1 MVKNITFYCLQFE
14 KSTYLCTWLWP
25 MQGLDFLNNNNID
38 IQILENFL
46 LMKSSNQNIWGALYL
61 VAALLLSASC
71 SEYNPD
77 MSEGNLT
84 KEEYEKV
91 MEFTQNFK
99 LRYGEIA
106 PDNDWGFGELEV
118 KGSRGVKGTRLYADT
133 NSNLW
138 VEYKKRN
145 DGQGDYVWNFY
156 AKDGMTIPGFPS
168 NVNRY
173 YYTEEGIFQSK
184 DELLAYM
191 QKNKIYEIHPI
202 GDVTDE
208 EIIYVSNWFRTHTN
222 LQSLEVN
229 LTNFYIQSISRD
241 HDRVSYPNGAWKT
254 LENQNLTYSL
264 DHLGAIQE
272 TGTVVHCNNFNA
284 GNTNPIPEV
293 LPSDTLDLYNNLPS
307 TNGYTGIQGMDF
319 CKFRTIQCMKT
330 GQWDWDKS
338 RVVSFQ
344 CLSSDNI
351 DPYRINKN
359 YVLVHLEFTG
369 PKSGLKY
376 SGDYL
381 AFDYSFNKD
390 GKVLEPDGYYSNWI
404 VKISP
409 AYPTPTPDPEYKTET
424 KRVMCE
430 DLGNTYDFDFNDLV
444 FDVYYTYKGTEA
456 NKTNI
461 TAHITLQAVGGT
473 LPIYIGT
480 DTADP
485 TKELH
490 YRMLGQASSSP
501 INVAASN
508 GATHAPVSFT
518 ISAKTTNPNDI
529 DIIVRNPDA
538 KGAITDIILPKSG
551 ESNLAP
557 QKICMPVGTRW
568 LKENQ
573 QIEWGYTMFK
583 DWVNNGRNTE
593 YDVWTTGIQEDFLY
607 K

>member
-118 KGSRGVKGTRLYADT
+118 KGSRGVKGTRGVLANKNEWFDKNT
-133 NSNLW
+133 
-138 VEYKKRN
+138 
-145 DGQGDYVWNFY
+145 G
-156 AKDGMTIPGFPS
+156 
-168 NVNRY
+168 
-173 YYTEEGIFQSK
+173 QSK
-184 DELLAYM
+184 DGAVIPGMPSAIDRRYIL
-191 QKNKIYEIHPI
+191 KNSGSGKEVKMYDTYTSYDVNNQIPA

-208 EIIYVSNWFRTHTN
+208 EIIYVSEWFRTHPNPTS
-222 LQSLEVN
+222 QAVN
-229 LTNFYIQSISRD
+229 LRDFYVQNVSWD
-241 HDRVSYPNGAWKT
+241 YDRQEYPNGAKETHVKW
-254 LENQNLTYSL
+254 LDGNNAQQQRELNYRM
-264 DHLGAIQE
+264 DHLLCVSYSNSDGNHIYNM
-272 TGTVVHCNNFNA
+272 NN
-284 GNTNPIPEV
+284 GNTNMADANKTYNDI
-293 LPSDTLDLYNNLPS
+293 SDADKTECGHLFEYRTMERYKCD
-307 TNGYTGIQGMDF
+307 NGEPNVT
-319 CKFRTIQCMKT
+319 
-330 GQWDWDKS
+330 
-338 RVVSFQ
+338 SFKVH
-344 CLSSDNI
+344 SSDDNR
-351 DPYRINKN
+351 YLTN
-359 YVLVHLEFTG
+359 YVLVHLDFIG
-369 PKSGLKY
+369 PKSGLPY

-381 AFDYSFNKD
+381 AFDYSFD
-390 GKVLEPDGYYSNWI
+390 GKSVGASAANKEPDGYYSNWI
-404 VKISP
+404 FKISP
-409 AYPTPTPDPEYKTET
+409 ASPTTTPDPEPTTET

-508 GATHAPVSFT
+508 GVTHSPVSFT
-518 ISAKTTNPNDI
+518 MSATSTDPNDI
-529 DIIVRNPDA
+529 IICVGTAGNEATD
-538 KGAITDIILPKSG
+538 KITILPVSG
-551 ESNLAP
+551 RGSSLAP
-557 QKICMPVGTRW
+557 QKICVPDSTKW
-568 LKENQ
+568 LKENM
-573 QIEWGYTMFK
+573 QIEQGYPKFDEWVKGHIPESEVWSAINPK
-583 DWVNNGRNTE
+583 D
-593 YDVWTTGIQEDFLY
+593 LY
-607 K
+607 E

>member
-1 MVKNITFYCLQFE
+1 
-14 KSTYLCTWLWP
+14 

-118 KGSRGVKGTRLYADT
+118 KGSRGVKGTRGVLA
-133 NSNLW
+133 NKNEW
-138 VEYKKRN
+138 
-145 DGQGDYVWNFY
+145 F
-156 AKDGMTIPGFPS
+156 KDGSVIPGMPS
-168 NVNRY
+168 AIDRRYILKNSGSGKEVQMYDTYTSYDVNNQ
-173 YYTEEGIFQSK
+173 IP
-184 DELLAYM
+184 A
-191 QKNKIYEIHPI
+191 

-208 EIIYVSNWFRTHTN
+208 EIIYVSEWFRTHPNPTS
-222 LQSLEVN
+222 QAVN
-229 LTNFYIQSISRD
+229 LRDFYVQNVSWD
-241 HDRVSYPNGAWKT
+241 YDRQTYPNGEKVTHVTW
-254 LENQNLTYSL
+254 L
-264 DHLGAIQE
+264 DGNNAPQYRNIEYRMNHLLCVSYGNSD
-272 TGTVVHCNNFNA
+272 NNYGNHINNMNN
-284 GNTNPIPEV
+284 GNTNMADANKTYNDI
-293 LPSDTLDLYNNLPS
+293 SDTDKTECGRLFEY
-307 TNGYTGIQGMDF
+307 
-319 CKFRTIQCMKT
+319 RTMERYQCVDGEPNVT
-330 GQWDWDKS
+330 
-338 RVVSFQ
+338 SFKAH
-344 CLSSDNI
+344 SSDDNR
-351 DPYRINKN
+351 YLTN

-369 PKSGLKY
+369 PKSGLPY

-381 AFDYSFNKD
+381 AFDYSFD
-390 GKVLEPDGYYSNWI
+390 GPSAGASAAAIKAPDGYYSNWI
-404 VKISP
+404 LKISP
-409 AYPTPTPDPEYKTET
+409 AYPPTTPDPEYTTET

-444 FDVYYTYKGTEA
+444 FDVYYTYKD
-456 NKTNI
+456 KTNI

-508 GATHAPVSFT
+508 GVTHSPVSFT
-518 ISAKTTNPNDI
+518 MSATSTDPNDI
-529 DIIVRNPDA
+529 IICVGTSDNKATD
-538 KGAITDIILPKSG
+538 KITILPVSG
-551 ESNLAP
+551 RGSNLAP
-557 QKICMPVGTRW
+557 QKICVPASTKW
-568 LKENQ
+568 LKENM
-573 QIEWGYTMFK
+573 QIEQGYPRF
-583 DWVNNGRNTE
+583 DEWVKE
-593 YDVWTTGIQEDFLY
+593 PIKEAEVWSAINSKYLY
-607 K
+607 E

>member
-118 KGSRGVKGTRLYADT
+118 KGSRGVKGTRGVRTDK
-133 NSNLW
+133 NLW
-138 VEYKKRN
+138 FDKNTGKST
-145 DGQGDYVWNFY
+145 DGAV
-156 AKDGMTIPGFPS
+156 IPGMPS
-168 NVNRY
+168 AIDGRYILKSSGSGKEVKMYDNYTSYDVNNQ
-173 YYTEEGIFQSK
+173 IP
-184 DELLAYM
+184 A
-191 QKNKIYEIHPI
+191 

-208 EIIYVSNWFRTHTN
+208 EIIYVSEWFRTHPNPTS
-222 LQSLEVN
+222 QAVN
-229 LTNFYIQSISRD
+229 LRDFYVQNVSWD
-241 HDRVSYPNGAWKT
+241 YDRQEYPNGAKETHVKW
-254 LENQNLTYSL
+254 LDGNNAQQQRELNYRM
-264 DHLGAIQE
+264 DHLLCVSYSNSDGNHI
-272 TGTVVHCNNFNA
+272 NNMNNE
-284 GNTNPIPEV
+284 NTNKA
-293 LPSDTLDLYNNLPS
+293 DANKTYNDISNTDKTECGRLFE
-307 TNGYTGIQGMDF
+307 Y
-319 CKFRTIQCMKT
+319 RTMERYQCVDSEPNVT
-330 GQWDWDKS
+330 
-338 RVVSFQ
+338 SFKVH
-344 CLSSDNI
+344 SSDDNR
-351 DPYRINKN
+351 YLTN
-359 YVLVHLEFTG
+359 YVLVHLDFTG
-369 PKSGLKY
+369 PKSGKHY

-381 AFDYSFNKD
+381 AFDYSFD
-390 GKVLEPDGYYSNWI
+390 GPSVGAPAAAIKAPDGYYSNWI
-404 VKISP
+404 LKISP
-409 AYPTPTPDPEYKTET
+409 AYPDPEYTTET

-444 FDVYYTYKGTEA
+444 FDVNYTYQGTEA

-508 GATHAPVSFT
+508 GVTHSPVSFT
-518 ISAKTTNPNDI
+518 MSATSTDPNDI
-529 DIIVRNPDA
+529 IICVGTAGNEATD
-538 KGAITDIILPKSG
+538 KITILPVSG
-551 ESNLAP
+551 RGSNLAP
-557 QKICMPVGTRW
+557 QKICVPDSTKW
-568 LKENQ
+568 LKENM
-573 QIEWGYTMFK
+573 QIEQGYRNFDK
-583 DWVNNGRNTE
+583 WVKGE
-593 YDVWTTGIQEDFLY
+593 IKEAEVWSNIDPTYLY
-607 K
+607 E

>member
-1 MVKNITFYCLQFE
+1 
-14 KSTYLCTWLWP
+14 

-118 KGSRGVKGTRLYADT
+118 KGSRGVKGTRGVLA
-133 NSNLW
+133 NKNEW
-138 VEYKKRN
+138 
-145 DGQGDYVWNFY
+145 F
-156 AKDGMTIPGFPS
+156 KDGSVIPGMPS
-168 NVNRY
+168 AIDRRYILKNSGSGKEVQMYDTYTSYDVNNQ
-173 YYTEEGIFQSK
+173 IP
-184 DELLAYM
+184 A
-191 QKNKIYEIHPI
+191 

-208 EIIYVSNWFRTHTN
+208 EIIYVSEWFRTHPNPTS
-222 LQSLEVN
+222 QAVN
-229 LTNFYIQSISRD
+229 LRDFYVQNVSWD
-241 HDRVSYPNGAWKT
+241 YDRQTYPNGEKVTHVTW
-254 LENQNLTYSL
+254 L
-264 DHLGAIQE
+264 DGNNAPQYRNIEYRMNHLLCVSYGNSD
-272 TGTVVHCNNFNA
+272 NNYGNHINNMNN
-284 GNTNPIPEV
+284 GNTNMADANKTYNDI
-293 LPSDTLDLYNNLPS
+293 SDTDKTECGRLFEY
-307 TNGYTGIQGMDF
+307 
-319 CKFRTIQCMKT
+319 RTMERYQCVDGEPNVT
-330 GQWDWDKS
+330 
-338 RVVSFQ
+338 SFKVH
-344 CLSSDNI
+344 SSDDNR
-351 DPYRINKN
+351 YLTN

-369 PKSGLKY
+369 PKSGLPY

-381 AFDYSFNKD
+381 AFDYSFD
-390 GKVLEPDGYYSNWI
+390 GPSAGASAAAIKAPDGYYSNWI
-404 VKISP
+404 LKISP
-409 AYPTPTPDPEYKTET
+409 AYPDPEPTTET

-444 FDVYYTYKGTEA
+444 FDVYYTYQGTEA

-508 GATHAPVSFT
+508 GVTHSPVSFT
-518 ISAKTTNPNDI
+518 MSATSTDPNDI
-529 DIIVRNPDA
+529 IICVGTAGNEATD
-538 KGAITDIILPKSG
+538 KITILPVSG
-551 ESNLAP
+551 RGSSLAP
-557 QKICMPVGTRW
+557 QKICVPVSTKW
-568 LKENQ
+568 LKENM
-573 QIEWGYTMFK
+573 QIEQGYPRF
-583 DWVNNGRNTE
+583 DEWVKE
-593 YDVWTTGIQEDFLY
+593 PIKESEVWSNINPKYLY
-607 K
+607 E

>member
-1 MVKNITFYCLQFE
+1 
-14 KSTYLCTWLWP
+14 
-25 MQGLDFLNNNNID
+25 
-38 IQILENFL
+38 
-46 LMKSSNQNIWGALYL
+46 MKSSNQNIWGALYL
-61 VAALLLSASC
+61 VAALLFAASC
-71 SEYNPD
+71 SDYNPD

-133 NSNLW
+133 NINQW
-138 VEYKKRN
+138 VVYEKKN

-168 NVNRY
+168 NVNGY
-173 YYTEEGIFQSK
+173 YYTTEGIFQSK

-208 EIIYVSNWFRTHTN
+208 EIIYVSNWFRTHRN
-222 LQSLEVN
+222 PQSLEVN
-229 LTNFYIQSISRD
+229 LTNFYIQSISSD
-241 HDRVSYPNGAWKT
+241 HDRVSYPNGAFKT
-254 LENQNLTYSL
+254 LENQKLHYSL
-264 DHLGAIQE
+264 DQLGAIQE
-272 TGTVVHCNNFNA
+272 TGKVEHCNNFNA
-284 GNTNPIPEV
+284 GNTDSIPEV
-293 LPSDTLDLYNNLPS
+293 LPSDTLELYNDLPS

-344 CLSSDNI
+344 CLSSENI

-359 YVLVHLEFTG
+359 YKLVHLEFIG
-369 PKSGLKY
+369 PKSRLKY

-390 GKVLEPDGYYSNWI
+390 GKVQGPDGYYSNWI

-409 AYPTPTPDPEYKTET
+409 AYPTTTPDPEYTTET

-444 FDVYYTYKGTEA
+444 FDVYYTYKD
-456 NKTNI
+456 KTNI

-583 DWVNNGRNTE
+583 DWVNNGRNTN
-593 YDVWTTGIQEDFLY
+593 YDVWTTGIKEDYLY

>member
-1 MVKNITFYCLQFE
+1 
-14 KSTYLCTWLWP
+14 

-118 KGSRGVKGTRLYADT
+118 KGSRGVKGTRVYAEPDM
-133 NSNLW
+133 NGWFS
-138 VEYKKRN
+138 
-145 DGQGDYVWNFY
+145 DGS
-156 AKDGMTIPGFPS
+156 TIPGLPS
-168 NVNRY
+168 PIDDKYHYVSNSGNFVTY
-173 YYTEEGIFQSK
+173 DTEQGRVDQH
-184 DELLAYM
+184 
-191 QKNKIYEIHPI
+191 NPI

-208 EIIYVSNWFRTHTN
+208 EIVYVSHWFRTHYMPK
-222 LQSLEVN
+222 SKEVN
-229 LTNFYIQSISRD
+229 LTDFYIQNISQD
-241 HDRVSYPNGAWKT
+241 CDRISYPSGKKKT
-254 LENQNLTYSL
+254 LQNEDLRYKMDQLMAVQSSNK
-264 DHLGAIQE
+264 A
-272 TGTVVHCNNFNA
+272 VHCYNFNA
-284 GNTNPIPEV
+284 DNSNRIPEDLPKYTANDSVILFNTITNP
-293 LPSDTLDLYNNLPS
+293 LGWGNLDYCKYRTMMRMKDGSDHTPVTSFSAHASDGDN
-307 TNGYTGIQGMDF
+307 
-319 CKFRTIQCMKT
+319 TI
-330 GQWDWDKS
+330 DD
-338 RVVSFQ
+338 
-344 CLSSDNI
+344 
-351 DPYRINKN
+351 
-359 YVLVHLEFTG
+359 YVLVHIEFIG
-369 PKSGLKY
+369 PKSGKKY

-381 AFDYSFNKD
+381 GFDYSIHKANGSANMD
-390 GKVLEPDGYYSNWI
+390 RDGYYSNWI
-404 VKISP
+404 LKISP
-409 AYPTPTPDPEYKTET
+409 AYPPTTPDPEYTTET

-444 FDVYYTYKGTEA
+444 FDVCYTYQGTEA

-518 ISAKTTNPNDI
+518 ISAKSTNPNDI

-573 QIEWGYTMFK
+573 QIEWGYTKFQ

-593 YDVWTTGIQEDFLY
+593 YDVWTTEIKEDNLY

>member
-1 MVKNITFYCLQFE
+1 
-14 KSTYLCTWLWP
+14 
-25 MQGLDFLNNNNID
+25 
-38 IQILENFL
+38 
-46 LMKSSNQNIWGALYL
+46 MKSSNQNIWGALYL

-118 KGSRGVKGTRLYADT
+118 KGSRGVKGTRGVLANKNEWFDKT
-133 NSNLW
+133 TGKS
-138 VEYKKRN
+138 
-145 DGQGDYVWNFY
+145 
-156 AKDGMTIPGFPS
+156 KDGAVIPGMPS
-168 NVNRY
+168 AIDGRYILKNSGSGKEVKMYDTYISYDVNNQ
-173 YYTEEGIFQSK
+173 IP
-184 DELLAYM
+184 A
-191 QKNKIYEIHPI
+191 

-208 EIIYVSNWFRTHTN
+208 EIIYVSEWFRTHPNPTS
-222 LQSLEVN
+222 QAVN
-229 LTNFYIQSISRD
+229 LRDFYVQNVSWD
-241 HDRVSYPNGAWKT
+241 YDRQTYPNGEKVTHVTW
-254 LENQNLTYSL
+254 L
-264 DHLGAIQE
+264 DGNNAPQYRNIEYRMNHLLCVSYGNSD
-272 TGTVVHCNNFNA
+272 NNYGNHINNMNN
-284 GNTNPIPEV
+284 GNTNMADANKTYNDI
-293 LPSDTLDLYNNLPS
+293 SDTDKTECGRLFEY
-307 TNGYTGIQGMDF
+307 
-319 CKFRTIQCMKT
+319 RTMERYQCVDGEPNVT
-330 GQWDWDKS
+330 
-338 RVVSFQ
+338 SFKAH
-344 CLSSDNI
+344 SSDDNR
-351 DPYRINKN
+351 YLTN

-369 PKSGLKY
+369 PKSGLPY

-381 AFDYSFNKD
+381 AFDYSFD
-390 GKVLEPDGYYSNWI
+390 GPSAGASAAAIKAPDGYYSNWI
-404 VKISP
+404 LKISP
-409 AYPTPTPDPEYKTET
+409 AYPTTTPDPEPTTET

-508 GATHAPVSFT
+508 GVTHSPVSFT
-518 ISAKTTNPNDI
+518 MSATSTDPNDI
-529 DIIVRNPDA
+529 IICVGTAGNEATD
-538 KGAITDIILPKSG
+538 KITILPVSG
-551 ESNLAP
+551 RGSSLAP
-557 QKICMPVGTRW
+557 QKICVPVSTKW
-568 LKENQ
+568 LKENM
-573 QIEWGYTMFK
+573 QIEQGYPRF
-583 DWVNNGRNTE
+583 DEWVKE
-593 YDVWTTGIQEDFLY
+593 PIKEAEVWSNIDPTYLY
-607 K
+607 E

>member
-1 MVKNITFYCLQFE
+1 
-14 KSTYLCTWLWP
+14 

-99 LRYGEIA
+99 LRYGDIA

-118 KGSRGVKGTRLYADT
+118 KGSRGVKGTRGVLANKNEWFDKT
-133 NSNLW
+133 TGKST
-138 VEYKKRN
+138 
-145 DGQGDYVWNFY
+145 DGAV
-156 AKDGMTIPGFPS
+156 IPGMPS
-168 NVNRY
+168 AIDRRYILKNSGSGKEVQMYDTYTSYDVNNQ
-173 YYTEEGIFQSK
+173 IP
-184 DELLAYM
+184 A
-191 QKNKIYEIHPI
+191 

-208 EIIYVSNWFRTHTN
+208 EIIYVSEWFRTHPNPTS
-222 LQSLEVN
+222 QAVN
-229 LTNFYIQSISRD
+229 LRDFYVQNVSWD
-241 HDRVSYPNGAWKT
+241 YDRQTYPNGEKVTHVTW
-254 LENQNLTYSL
+254 L
-264 DHLGAIQE
+264 DGNNAPQYRNIEYRMNHLLCVSYGNSD
-272 TGTVVHCNNFNA
+272 NNYGNHINNMNN
-284 GNTNPIPEV
+284 GNTNMA
-293 LPSDTLDLYNNLPS
+293 DANKTYNDISATNS
-307 TNGYTGIQGMDF
+307 TECGRLFEY
-319 CKFRTIQCMKT
+319 RTMERYQCVDGEPNVT
-330 GQWDWDKS
+330 
-338 RVVSFQ
+338 SFKAH
-344 CLSSDNI
+344 SSDDNR
-351 DPYRINKN
+351 YLTN

-369 PKSGLKY
+369 PKSGLPY

-381 AFDYSFNKD
+381 AFDYSFD
-390 GKVLEPDGYYSNWI
+390 GPSAGASAAAIKAPDGYYSNWI
-404 VKISP
+404 LKISP
-409 AYPTPTPDPEYKTET
+409 AYPDPEPTTET

-508 GATHAPVSFT
+508 GVTHSPVSFT

-583 DWVNNGRNTE
+583 DWVNNGRNTN

>member
-99 LRYGEIA
+99 LRYGDIA

-118 KGSRGVKGTRLYADT
+118 KGSRGVKGTRGVLANKNEWFDKT
-133 NSNLW
+133 TGKS
-138 VEYKKRN
+138 
-145 DGQGDYVWNFY
+145 
-156 AKDGMTIPGFPS
+156 KDGAVIPGMPS
-168 NVNRY
+168 AIDGRYILKNSGSGKEVKMYDNYTSYDVNNQ
-173 YYTEEGIFQSK
+173 IP
-184 DELLAYM
+184 A
-191 QKNKIYEIHPI
+191 

-208 EIIYVSNWFRTHTN
+208 EIIYVSEWFRTNPNPTS
-222 LQSLEVN
+222 QAVN
-229 LTNFYIQSISRD
+229 LRDFYVQNVSWD
-241 HDRVSYPNGAWKT
+241 YDRQTYPNGAKETHVKW
-254 LENQNLTYSL
+254 LDGNNAQQQRELNYRM
-264 DHLGAIQE
+264 DHLLCVSYSNSDGNHIYNM
-272 TGTVVHCNNFNA
+272 NN
-284 GNTNPIPEV
+284 GNTNMADANKTYNDI
-293 LPSDTLDLYNNLPS
+293 SDADKTECGHLFEYRTMERYKCD
-307 TNGYTGIQGMDF
+307 NGEPNVT
-319 CKFRTIQCMKT
+319 
-330 GQWDWDKS
+330 
-338 RVVSFQ
+338 SFKAH
-344 CLSSDNI
+344 SSDDNR
-351 DPYRINKN
+351 YLTN
-359 YVLVHLEFTG
+359 YVLVHLDFIG
-369 PKSGLKY
+369 PKSGLPY

-381 AFDYSFNKD
+381 AFDYSFD
-390 GKVLEPDGYYSNWI
+390 GKSVGASAANKEPDGYYSNWI
-404 VKISP
+404 FKISP
-409 AYPTPTPDPEYKTET
+409 ASPTTTPDPEPTTET

-444 FDVYYTYKGTEA
+444 FDVYYTYKD
-456 NKTNI
+456 KTNI

-508 GATHAPVSFT
+508 GVTHSPVSFT
-518 ISAKTTNPNDI
+518 ISAKSTDPNDI

-573 QIEWGYTMFK
+573 QIEWGYTKFQ

>member
-1 MVKNITFYCLQFE
+1 
-14 KSTYLCTWLWP
+14 

-118 KGSRGVKGTRLYADT
+118 KGSRGVKGTRGVLANKDHWFDKT
-133 NSNLW
+133 TGKS
-138 VEYKKRN
+138 
-145 DGQGDYVWNFY
+145 
-156 AKDGMTIPGFPS
+156 KDGAVIPGMPS
-168 NVNRY
+168 AIDRRYILKNSGSGKEVKMYDNYTSYDVNNQ
-173 YYTEEGIFQSK
+173 IP
-184 DELLAYM
+184 A
-191 QKNKIYEIHPI
+191 

-208 EIIYVSNWFRTHTN
+208 EIIYVSEWFRTHPKPTS
-222 LQSLEVN
+222 QAVN
-229 LTNFYIQSISRD
+229 LRDFYVQNVSWD
-241 HDRVSYPNGAWKT
+241 YDRQTYPNGEKVTHVTWLDGNNAQQRRE
-254 LENQNLTYSL
+254 LNYSM
-264 DHLGAIQE
+264 DHLVCVSYSNSDGNHI
-272 TGTVVHCNNFNA
+272 NNMNN
-284 GNTNPIPEV
+284 GNTNMADANKTYNDI
-293 LPSDTLDLYNNLPS
+293 SDTDKTECGHLFEYRTMERYKCVDGEPNVTSFKAYSSNGSLYL
-307 TNGYTGIQGMDF
+307 T
-319 CKFRTIQCMKT
+319 
-330 GQWDWDKS
+330 
-338 RVVSFQ
+338 
-344 CLSSDNI
+344 
-351 DPYRINKN
+351 N

-369 PKSGLKY
+369 PKSGKDY

-381 AFDYSFNKD
+381 AFDYSFD
-390 GKVLEPDGYYSNWI
+390 GKSVSAPEAIKDPDGYYSNWI
-404 VKISP
+404 LKISP
-409 AYPTPTPDPEYKTET
+409 AYPPTTPDPEYKTET

-444 FDVYYTYKGTEA
+444 FDVYYTYQGTEA

-473 LPIYIGT
+473 LPIYIGK

-557 QKICMPVGTRW
+557 QKICMPDGTRW

-583 DWVNNGRNTE
+583 DWVNNGRHTN
-593 YDVWTTGIQEDFLY
+593 YDVWTTGIKEDYLY

>member
-1 MVKNITFYCLQFE
+1 
-14 KSTYLCTWLWP
+14 

-118 KGSRGVKGTRLYADT
+118 KGSRGVKGTRGVLANKNEWFDKT
-133 NSNLW
+133 TGKS
-138 VEYKKRN
+138 
-145 DGQGDYVWNFY
+145 
-156 AKDGMTIPGFPS
+156 KDGAVIPGMPS
-168 NVNRY
+168 AIDGRYILKSSGGGQEVKMYDTYTSYDVNNQ
-173 YYTEEGIFQSK
+173 IP
-184 DELLAYM
+184 A
-191 QKNKIYEIHPI
+191 

-208 EIIYVSNWFRTHTN
+208 EIIYVSEWFRTHPNPTS
-222 LQSLEVN
+222 QAVN
-229 LTNFYIQSISRD
+229 LRDFYVQNVSWDYDRQAYPDGAKVTQAKWLDGNNAQQHRD
-241 HDRVSYPNGAWKT
+241 LTYRMDHLLCVSYSNSDG
-254 LENQNLTYSL
+254 NHIYNM
-264 DHLGAIQE
+264 
-272 TGTVVHCNNFNA
+272 NN
-284 GNTNPIPEV
+284 GNTNMA
-293 LPSDTLDLYNNLPS
+293 DANKTYNDISAANS
-307 TNGYTGIQGMDF
+307 TECGRLFEY
-319 CKFRTIQCMKT
+319 RTMERYQCVDSEPNVT
-330 GQWDWDKS
+330 
-338 RVVSFQ
+338 SFKV
-344 CLSSDNI
+344 LSSD
-351 DPYRINKN
+351 DSRYLTN
-359 YVLVHLEFTG
+359 YVLVHLDFIG
-369 PKSGLKY
+369 PKSGLPY

-381 AFDYSFNKD
+381 AFDYSFD
-390 GKVLEPDGYYSNWI
+390 GKSVGASAANKEPDGYYSNWI
-404 VKISP
+404 FKISP
-409 AYPTPTPDPEYKTET
+409 AYPPTTPDPEYTTET

-444 FDVYYTYKGTEA
+444 FDVDYTYKGTEA

-508 GATHAPVSFT
+508 GVTHSPVSFT
-518 ISAKTTNPNDI
+518 MSATSTDPNDI
-529 DIIVRNPDA
+529 IICVGTAGNEATD
-538 KGAITDIILPKSG
+538 KITILPVSG
-551 ESNLAP
+551 RGSSLAP
-557 QKICMPVGTRW
+557 QKICVPDSTKW
-568 LKENQ
+568 LKENM
-573 QIEWGYTMFK
+573 QIEQGYPNFDKWVKGEIKESEVWSNINPK
-583 DWVNNGRNTE
+583 D
-593 YDVWTTGIQEDFLY
+593 LY
-607 K
+607 E

>member
-14 KSTYLCTWLWP
+14 KSTYLCTWLWS

-118 KGSRGVKGTRLYADT
+118 KGSRGVKGTRGVLANKNEWFDKNT
-133 NSNLW
+133 
-138 VEYKKRN
+138 
-145 DGQGDYVWNFY
+145 G
-156 AKDGMTIPGFPS
+156 
-168 NVNRY
+168 
-173 YYTEEGIFQSK
+173 QSK
-184 DELLAYM
+184 DGAVIPGMPSAIDGRYIL
-191 QKNKIYEIHPI
+191 KNSGSGKEVKMYDTYTSYDVNNQIPA

-208 EIIYVSNWFRTHTN
+208 EIIYVSEWFRTHPNPTS
-222 LQSLEVN
+222 QAVN
-229 LTNFYIQSISRD
+229 LRDFYVQNVSWD
-241 HDRVSYPNGAWKT
+241 YDRQEYPNGAKETHVKW
-254 LENQNLTYSL
+254 LDGNNAQQQRELNYRM
-264 DHLGAIQE
+264 DHLLCVSYSNSNGNHIYNM
-272 TGTVVHCNNFNA
+272 NN
-284 GNTNPIPEV
+284 GNTNMADANKTYNDI
-293 LPSDTLDLYNNLPS
+293 SDADKTECGHLFEY
-307 TNGYTGIQGMDF
+307 
-319 CKFRTIQCMKT
+319 RTMERYQCVDSEPNVT
-330 GQWDWDKS
+330 
-338 RVVSFQ
+338 SFKVH
-344 CLSSDNI
+344 SSDDNR
-351 DPYRINKN
+351 YLTN

-369 PKSGLKY
+369 PKSGKHY

-381 AFDYSFNKD
+381 AFDYSFD
-390 GKVLEPDGYYSNWI
+390 GKSVGASAANKEPDGYYSNWI
-404 VKISP
+404 FKISP
-409 AYPTPTPDPEYKTET
+409 AYPTTTPDPEPTTET

-508 GATHAPVSFT
+508 GVTHSPVSFT
-518 ISAKTTNPNDI
+518 MSATSTDPNDI
-529 DIIVRNPDA
+529 IICVGTAGNEATD
-538 KGAITDIILPKSG
+538 KITILPVSG
-551 ESNLAP
+551 RGSSLAP
-557 QKICMPVGTRW
+557 QKICVPTSTKW

-573 QIEWGYTMFK
+573 QIEWGYPRF
-583 DWVNNGRNTE
+583 DEWVKGYIKE
-593 YDVWTTGIQEDFLY
+593 SEVWSNINPKYLY
-607 K
+607 E

>member
-1 MVKNITFYCLQFE
+1 
-14 KSTYLCTWLWP
+14 

-61 VAALLLSASC
+61 VAALLFAASC

-118 KGSRGVKGTRLYADT
+118 KGSRGVKGTRGVLANKNEWFDKNT
-133 NSNLW
+133 
-138 VEYKKRN
+138 
-145 DGQGDYVWNFY
+145 G
-156 AKDGMTIPGFPS
+156 
-168 NVNRY
+168 
-173 YYTEEGIFQSK
+173 QSK
-184 DELLAYM
+184 DGAVIPGMPSAIDGRYIL
-191 QKNKIYEIHPI
+191 KNSGSGKEVKMYDNYTSYDVNNQIPA

-208 EIIYVSNWFRTHTN
+208 EIIYVSEWFRTNPNPTS
-222 LQSLEVN
+222 QAVN
-229 LTNFYIQSISRD
+229 LRDFYVQNVSWD
-241 HDRVSYPNGAWKT
+241 YDRQEYPNGAKETHVKW
-254 LENQNLTYSL
+254 L
-264 DHLGAIQE
+264 DGNNAPQYRNIEYRMNHLLCVSYGNSD
-272 TGTVVHCNNFNA
+272 NNYGNHINNMNN
-284 GNTNPIPEV
+284 GNTNMADANKTYNDI
-293 LPSDTLDLYNNLPS
+293 SDADKTECGHLFEYRTMERYKCD
-307 TNGYTGIQGMDF
+307 NGEPNVT
-319 CKFRTIQCMKT
+319 
-330 GQWDWDKS
+330 
-338 RVVSFQ
+338 SFKAH
-344 CLSSDNI
+344 SSDDNR
-351 DPYRINKN
+351 YLTN
-359 YVLVHLEFTG
+359 YVLVHLDFIG
-369 PKSGLKY
+369 PKSGLPY

-381 AFDYSFNKD
+381 AFDYSFD
-390 GKVLEPDGYYSNWI
+390 GKSVGASAANKEPDGYYSNWI
-404 VKISP
+404 FKISP
-409 AYPTPTPDPEYKTET
+409 ADPTTTPDPEPTKT

-508 GATHAPVSFT
+508 GVTHSSVSFT
-518 ISAKTTNPNDI
+518 MPATSTDPNDI
-529 DIIVRNPDA
+529 IICVGTAGNEATD
-538 KGAITDIILPKSG
+538 KITILPVSG
-551 ESNLAP
+551 RGSSLAP
-557 QKICMPVGTRW
+557 QKICVPDSTKW
-568 LKENQ
+568 LKENM
-573 QIEWGYTMFK
+573 QIEQGYPRF
-583 DWVNNGRNTE
+583 DEWVKGDIKE
-593 YDVWTTGIQEDFLY
+593 SEVWSNIDPTYLY

>member
-1 MVKNITFYCLQFE
+1 
-14 KSTYLCTWLWP
+14 

-118 KGSRGVKGTRLYADT
+118 KGSRGVKGTRGVLANKNEWFDKNT
-133 NSNLW
+133 
-138 VEYKKRN
+138 
-145 DGQGDYVWNFY
+145 G
-156 AKDGMTIPGFPS
+156 
-168 NVNRY
+168 
-173 YYTEEGIFQSK
+173 QSK
-184 DELLAYM
+184 DGAVIPGMPSAIDGRYIL
-191 QKNKIYEIHPI
+191 KNSGSGKEVKMYDTYNSYDVYNQIPA

-208 EIIYVSNWFRTHTN
+208 EIIYVSEWFRTHPNPTS
-222 LQSLEVN
+222 QAVN
-229 LTNFYIQSISRD
+229 LSDFYVQNVSWD
-241 HDRVSYPNGAWKT
+241 YDRQTYPNGAKETHVKW
-254 LENQNLTYSL
+254 LDGNNAQQQRELNYRM
-264 DHLGAIQE
+264 DHLLCVSYSNSNGNHIYNM
-272 TGTVVHCNNFNA
+272 NN
-284 GNTNPIPEV
+284 GNTNMADANKTYNDI
-293 LPSDTLDLYNNLPS
+293 SDTDKTECGRLFEY
-307 TNGYTGIQGMDF
+307 
-319 CKFRTIQCMKT
+319 RTMERYQCVDGEPNVT
-330 GQWDWDKS
+330 
-338 RVVSFQ
+338 SFKAH
-344 CLSSDNI
+344 SSDDNR
-351 DPYRINKN
+351 YLTN

-369 PKSGLKY
+369 PKSGKHY

-381 AFDYSFNKD
+381 AFDYSFDGNSVGASAANK
-390 GKVLEPDGYYSNWI
+390 EPDGYYSNWI
-404 VKISP
+404 FKISP
-409 AYPTPTPDPEYKTET
+409 ASPTTTPDPEYTTET

-444 FDVYYTYKGTEA
+444 FDVCYTYQGTEA

-473 LPIYIGT
+473 LPIYIGNT
-480 DTADP
+480 NT
-485 TKELH
+485 TELH
-490 YRMLGQASSSP
+490 RAMLGYESYVP

-583 DWVNNGRNTE
+583 DWVNNGRNTN

>member
-118 KGSRGVKGTRLYADT
+118 KGSRGVKGTRGVLA
-133 NSNLW
+133 NKNEW
-138 VEYKKRN
+138 
-145 DGQGDYVWNFY
+145 F
-156 AKDGMTIPGFPS
+156 KDGSVIPGMPS
-168 NVNRY
+168 AIDGRYILKNSGSGKEVKMYDTYTSYDVNNQ
-173 YYTEEGIFQSK
+173 IP
-184 DELLAYM
+184 A
-191 QKNKIYEIHPI
+191 

-208 EIIYVSNWFRTHTN
+208 EIIYVSEWFRTHPNPTS
-222 LQSLEVN
+222 QAVN
-229 LTNFYIQSISRD
+229 LRDFYVQNVSWD
-241 HDRVSYPNGAWKT
+241 YDRQEYPNGAKETHVKW
-254 LENQNLTYSL
+254 LDGNNAQQQRELNYRM
-264 DHLGAIQE
+264 DHLLCVSYSNSDGNHIYNM
-272 TGTVVHCNNFNA
+272 NN
-284 GNTNPIPEV
+284 GNTNMADV
-293 LPSDTLDLYNNLPS
+293 NKTYNDISAANS
-307 TNGYTGIQGMDF
+307 TECGRLFEY
-319 CKFRTIQCMKT
+319 RTMERYQCVDGEPNVT
-330 GQWDWDKS
+330 
-338 RVVSFQ
+338 SFKAH
-344 CLSSDNI
+344 SSDDNR
-351 DPYRINKN
+351 YLTN

-369 PKSGLKY
+369 PKSGLPY

-381 AFDYSFNKD
+381 AFDYSFD
-390 GKVLEPDGYYSNWI
+390 GKSFVAPAAIKAPDGYYSNWI
-404 VKISP
+404 FKISP
-409 AYPTPTPDPEYKTET
+409 AYPTTTPDPEPTTET

-508 GATHAPVSFT
+508 GVTHSPVSFT
-518 ISAKTTNPNDI
+518 MSATSTDPNDI
-529 DIIVRNPDA
+529 IICVGTAGNEATD
-538 KGAITDIILPKSG
+538 KITILPVSG
-551 ESNLAP
+551 RGSSLAP
-557 QKICMPVGTRW
+557 QKICVPDSTKW
-568 LKENQ
+568 LKENM
-573 QIEWGYTMFK
+573 QIEQGYTKFQ

-593 YDVWTTGIQEDFLY
+593 YDVWTTGIKEDFLY

>member
-71 SEYNPD
+71 SDYNPD

-118 KGSRGVKGTRLYADT
+118 KGSRGVKGTRGMDP
-133 NSNLW
+133 NKNLW
-138 VEYKKRN
+138 FDKNTGKST
-145 DGQGDYVWNFY
+145 DGSV
-156 AKDGMTIPGFPS
+156 IPGMPS
-168 NVNRY
+168 AIDGRYILKNRGGGTGVKMYDNYTSYDVNNQ
-173 YYTEEGIFQSK
+173 IP
-184 DELLAYM
+184 A
-191 QKNKIYEIHPI
+191 

-208 EIIYVSNWFRTHTN
+208 EIIYVSHWFRTHPNPTS
-222 LQSLEVN
+222 QAVN
-229 LTNFYIQSISRD
+229 LRDFYVQNVSWD
-241 HDRVSYPNGAWKT
+241 YDRQTYPNGEKVTHVTW
-254 LENQNLTYSL
+254 L
-264 DHLGAIQE
+264 DGNNAPQYRNIEYRMNHLLCVSYGNSD
-272 TGTVVHCNNFNA
+272 NNYGNHINNMNN
-284 GNTNPIPEV
+284 GNTNMADANKTYNDI
-293 LPSDTLDLYNNLPS
+293 SDTDKTECGRLFEY
-307 TNGYTGIQGMDF
+307 
-319 CKFRTIQCMKT
+319 RTMERYQCVDGEPNVT
-330 GQWDWDKS
+330 
-338 RVVSFQ
+338 SFKAH
-344 CLSSDNI
+344 SSDDNR
-351 DPYRINKN
+351 YLTN

-369 PKSGLKY
+369 PKSGLPY

-381 AFDYSFNKD
+381 AFDYSFD
-390 GKVLEPDGYYSNWI
+390 GPSAGASAAAIKAPDGYYSNWI
-404 VKISP
+404 LKISP
-409 AYPTPTPDPEYKTET
+409 AYPDPEPTTET

-444 FDVYYTYKGTEA
+444 FDVYYTYKD
-456 NKTNI
+456 KTNI

-473 LPIYIGT
+473 LPIYIGKT
-480 DTADP
+480 NT
-485 TKELH
+485 TELH
-490 YRMLGQASSSP
+490 RAMLGYESYVP

-518 ISAKTTNPNDI
+518 ISAKSTNPNDI

-573 QIEWGYTMFK
+573 QIEWGYTKFQ

>member
-1 MVKNITFYCLQFE
+1 
-14 KSTYLCTWLWP
+14 

-118 KGSRGVKGTRLYADT
+118 KGSRGVKGTRGVLANKDHWFDKT
-133 NSNLW
+133 TGKS
-138 VEYKKRN
+138 
-145 DGQGDYVWNFY
+145 
-156 AKDGMTIPGFPS
+156 KDGAVIPGMPS
-168 NVNRY
+168 AIDGRYILKNSGSGKEVKMYDNYTSYDVNNQ
-173 YYTEEGIFQSK
+173 IP
-184 DELLAYM
+184 A
-191 QKNKIYEIHPI
+191 

-208 EIIYVSNWFRTHTN
+208 EIIYVSEWFRTHPNPTS
-222 LQSLEVN
+222 QAVN
-229 LTNFYIQSISRD
+229 LRDFYVQNVSWD
-241 HDRVSYPNGAWKT
+241 YDRQTYPNGAKETHVKWLDGNNAQQQ
-254 LENQNLTYSL
+254 LELNYRM
-264 DHLGAIQE
+264 DHLLCVSYGNSD
-272 TGTVVHCNNFNA
+272 NNYGNHINNMNN
-284 GNTNPIPEV
+284 GNTNMADANKTYNDI
-293 LPSDTLDLYNNLPS
+293 SDTDKTECGRLFEY
-307 TNGYTGIQGMDF
+307 
-319 CKFRTIQCMKT
+319 RTMERYQCVDGEPNVT
-330 GQWDWDKS
+330 
-338 RVVSFQ
+338 SFKAH
-344 CLSSDNI
+344 SSDDNR
-351 DPYRINKN
+351 YLTN
-359 YVLVHLEFTG
+359 YVLVHLDFIG
-369 PKSGLKY
+369 PKSGLPY

-381 AFDYSFNKD
+381 AFDYSFD
-390 GKVLEPDGYYSNWI
+390 GPSAGASAAAIKAPDGYYSNWI
-404 VKISP
+404 LKISP
-409 AYPTPTPDPEYKTET
+409 AYPPTTPDPEYTTET

-444 FDVYYTYKGTEA
+444 FDVYYTYKETEA

-508 GATHAPVSFT
+508 GVTHSPVSFT
-518 ISAKTTNPNDI
+518 MSATSTDPNDI
-529 DIIVRNPDA
+529 IICVGTAGNEATD
-538 KGAITDIILPKSG
+538 KITILPVSG
-551 ESNLAP
+551 RGSSLAP
-557 QKICMPVGTRW
+557 QKICVPVSTKW
-568 LKENQ
+568 LKENM
-573 QIEWGYTMFK
+573 QIEQGYPRF
-583 DWVNNGRNTE
+583 DEWVKE
-593 YDVWTTGIQEDFLY
+593 PIKEAEVWSNIDPTYLY
-607 K
+607 E

>member
-1 MVKNITFYCLQFE
+1 
-14 KSTYLCTWLWP
+14 

-61 VAALLLSASC
+61 VAALLFAASC
-71 SEYNPD
+71 SDYNPD

-91 MEFTQNFK
+91 MEFTKNFK

-118 KGSRGVKGTRLYADT
+118 KGSRGVKGTRGVVA
-133 NSNLW
+133 N
-138 VEYKKRN
+138 
-145 DGQGDYVWNFY
+145 
-156 AKDGMTIPGFPS
+156 KDHWFDKNTG
-168 NVNRY
+168 
-173 YYTEEGIFQSK
+173 QSK
-184 DELLAYM
+184 DGSVIPGMPSVIDNRYIV
-191 QKNKIYEIHPI
+191 KNSGSRKEVKMYDTYTSYDVNNQLPA

-208 EIIYVSNWFRTHTN
+208 EIIYVSEWFRTNPNPTS
-222 LQSLEVN
+222 QAVN
-229 LTNFYIQSISRD
+229 LRDFYVQNVSWD
-241 HDRVSYPNGAWKT
+241 YDRQTYPNGEKVTHVTW
-254 LENQNLTYSL
+254 L
-264 DHLGAIQE
+264 DGNNAPQYRNIEYRMNHLLCVSYGNSD
-272 TGTVVHCNNFNA
+272 NNYGNHINNMNN
-284 GNTNPIPEV
+284 GNTNMADANKTYNDI
-293 LPSDTLDLYNNLPS
+293 SDTDKTECGRLFEY
-307 TNGYTGIQGMDF
+307 
-319 CKFRTIQCMKT
+319 RTMERYQCVDGEPNVT
-330 GQWDWDKS
+330 
-338 RVVSFQ
+338 SFKAH
-344 CLSSDNI
+344 SSDDNR
-351 DPYRINKN
+351 YLTN
-359 YVLVHLEFTG
+359 YVLVHLDFIG
-369 PKSGLKY
+369 PKSGLPY

-381 AFDYSFNKD
+381 AFDYSFD
-390 GKVLEPDGYYSNWI
+390 GPSAGAPAAAIKAPDGYYSNWI
-404 VKISP
+404 LKISP
-409 AYPTPTPDPEYKTET
+409 AYPPTTPDPEYTTET

-508 GATHAPVSFT
+508 GVTHSPVSFT
-518 ISAKTTNPNDI
+518 ISAKSTDPNDI
-529 DIIVRNPDA
+529 IICVGTAGNEATD
-538 KGAITDIILPKSG
+538 KITILPVSG
-551 ESNLAP
+551 RGSSLAP
-557 QKICMPVGTRW
+557 QKICVPTSTKW

-573 QIEWGYTMFK
+573 QIEWGYPRF
-583 DWVNNGRNTE
+583 DEWVKGYIKE
-593 YDVWTTGIQEDFLY
+593 SEVWSNINPKYLY
-607 K
+607 E

>member
-1 MVKNITFYCLQFE
+1 
-14 KSTYLCTWLWP
+14 

-118 KGSRGVKGTRLYADT
+118 KGSRGVKGTRGVLANKDHWFDKT
-133 NSNLW
+133 TGKS
-138 VEYKKRN
+138 
-145 DGQGDYVWNFY
+145 
-156 AKDGMTIPGFPS
+156 KDGAVIPGMPS
-168 NVNRY
+168 AIDGRY
-173 YYTEEGIFQSK
+173 I
-184 DELLAYM
+184 L
-191 QKNKIYEIHPI
+191 KNKGSGKEVQMYDTYTSYDVNNQIPA

-208 EIIYVSNWFRTHTN
+208 EIIYVSEWFRTHPNPTS
-222 LQSLEVN
+222 QAVN
-229 LTNFYIQSISRD
+229 LRDFYVQNVSWD
-241 HDRVSYPNGAWKT
+241 YDRQTYPNGEKVTHVTW
-254 LENQNLTYSL
+254 L
-264 DHLGAIQE
+264 DGNNAPQYRNIEYRMNHLLCVSYGNSD
-272 TGTVVHCNNFNA
+272 NNYGNHIYNMNND
-284 GNTNPIPEV
+284 NTNMADANKTYNDI
-293 LPSDTLDLYNNLPS
+293 SDTDKTECGRLFEY
-307 TNGYTGIQGMDF
+307 
-319 CKFRTIQCMKT
+319 RTMERYKCVDGEPNVT
-330 GQWDWDKS
+330 
-338 RVVSFQ
+338 SFKAH
-344 CLSSDNI
+344 SSDDNR
-351 DPYRINKN
+351 YLTN

-369 PKSGLKY
+369 PKSGLPY

-381 AFDYSFNKD
+381 AFDYSFD
-390 GKVLEPDGYYSNWI
+390 GTSVGDYAAIKAPDGYYSNWI
-404 VKISP
+404 LKISP
-409 AYPTPTPDPEYKTET
+409 AYPPTTPDPEPTTET

-508 GATHAPVSFT
+508 GVTHSTVSFT
-518 ISAKTTNPNDI
+518 MSATSTDPNDI
-529 DIIVRNPDA
+529 IICVGTSDNKATD
-538 KGAITDIILPKSG
+538 KITILPVSG
-551 ESNLAP
+551 RGSSLAP
-557 QKICMPVGTRW
+557 QKICVPDSTKW
-568 LKENQ
+568 LKENM
-573 QIEWGYTMFK
+573 QIEQGYTKFQ

-593 YDVWTTGIQEDFLY
+593 YDVWKTEIKEDFLY

>member
-1 MVKNITFYCLQFE
+1 
-14 KSTYLCTWLWP
+14 

-91 MEFTQNFK
+91 MEFTKNFK

-118 KGSRGVKGTRLYADT
+118 KGSRGVKGTRGVLANKNEWFDKT
-133 NSNLW
+133 TGKS
-138 VEYKKRN
+138 
-145 DGQGDYVWNFY
+145 
-156 AKDGMTIPGFPS
+156 KDGAVIPGMPS
-168 NVNRY
+168 AIDGRYILKNSGSGKEVQMYDTYSYDVNNQ
-173 YYTEEGIFQSK
+173 IP
-184 DELLAYM
+184 A
-191 QKNKIYEIHPI
+191 

-208 EIIYVSNWFRTHTN
+208 EIIYVSEWFRTHPNPTS
-222 LQSLEVN
+222 QAVN
-229 LTNFYIQSISRD
+229 LRDFYVQNVSWD
-241 HDRVSYPNGAWKT
+241 YDRQTYPNGAKETHVKW
-254 LENQNLTYSL
+254 LDGNNAQQQRELNYRM
-264 DHLGAIQE
+264 DHLLCVSYSNSDGNHIYNM
-272 TGTVVHCNNFNA
+272 NN
-284 GNTNPIPEV
+284 GNTNMADANKTYNDI
-293 LPSDTLDLYNNLPS
+293 SDADKTECGHLFEYRTMERYKCD
-307 TNGYTGIQGMDF
+307 NGEPNVT
-319 CKFRTIQCMKT
+319 
-330 GQWDWDKS
+330 
-338 RVVSFQ
+338 SFKAH
-344 CLSSDNI
+344 SSDDNR
-351 DPYRINKN
+351 YLTN
-359 YVLVHLEFTG
+359 YVLVHLDFIG
-369 PKSGLKY
+369 PKSGLPY

-381 AFDYSFNKD
+381 AFDYSFDGPSAGVPAANK
-390 GKVLEPDGYYSNWI
+390 EPDGYYSNWI
-404 VKISP
+404 LKISP
-409 AYPTPTPDPEYKTET
+409 AYPPTTPDPEYTTET

-444 FDVYYTYKGTEA
+444 FDVYYTYKD
-456 NKTNI
+456 KTNI

-508 GATHAPVSFT
+508 GVTHSPVSFT
-518 ISAKTTNPNDI
+518 ISAKSTDPNDI

-573 QIEWGYTMFK
+573 QIEWGYTKFQ

>member
-1 MVKNITFYCLQFE
+1 
-14 KSTYLCTWLWP
+14 

-118 KGSRGVKGTRLYADT
+118 KGSRGVKGTRGVLANKNEWFNKNT
-133 NSNLW
+133 
-138 VEYKKRN
+138 
-145 DGQGDYVWNFY
+145 G
-156 AKDGMTIPGFPS
+156 
-168 NVNRY
+168 
-173 YYTEEGIFQSK
+173 QSK
-184 DELLAYM
+184 DGAVIPGMPSAIDRRYIL
-191 QKNKIYEIHPI
+191 KNSGSGKEVQMYDTYTSYDVNNQIPA

-208 EIIYVSNWFRTHTN
+208 EIIYVSEWFRTHPNPTS
-222 LQSLEVN
+222 QAVN
-229 LTNFYIQSISRD
+229 LRDFYVQNVSWD
-241 HDRVSYPNGAWKT
+241 YDRQEYPNGAQET
-254 LENQNLTYSL
+254 QTTSGRRLTYCM
-264 DHLGAIQE
+264 DHLLCVSYSNSDGNHI
-272 TGTVVHCNNFNA
+272 NNMNN
-284 GNTNPIPEV
+284 GNTNKADVNNDISKIDSTECGQLFKYRTMERYKCDKGKGEPNV
-293 LPSDTLDLYNNLPS
+293 TSFKAHNSDD
-307 TNGYTGIQGMDF
+307 
-319 CKFRTIQCMKT
+319 
-330 GQWDWDKS
+330 S
-338 RVVSFQ
+338 RY
-344 CLSSDNI
+344 LT
-351 DPYRINKN
+351 N
-359 YVLVHLEFTG
+359 YVLVHLDFTG
-369 PKSGLKY
+369 PKSGKHY

-381 AFDYSFNKD
+381 AFDYSFDKD
-390 GKVLEPDGYYSNWI
+390 GHVLKPDGYYSNWI
-404 VKISP
+404 FKISP
-409 AYPTPTPDPEYKTET
+409 AYPPTTPDPEPTTET

-444 FDVYYTYKGTEA
+444 FDVYYTYKD
-456 NKTNI
+456 KTNI

-508 GATHAPVSFT
+508 GVTHSSVSFT
-518 ISAKTTNPNDI
+518 MPATSTDPNDI
-529 DIIVRNPDA
+529 IICVGTAGNVATDN
-538 KGAITDIILPKSG
+538 ITILPVSG
-551 ESNLAP
+551 RGSSLAP
-557 QKICMPVGTRW
+557 QKICVPTSTKW
-568 LKENQ
+568 LKENM
-573 QIEWGYTMFK
+573 QIEQGYTKFQ

-593 YDVWTTGIQEDFLY
+593 YDVWTIGIQEDYLY

>member
-91 MEFTQNFK
+91 MEFTKNFK

-118 KGSRGVKGTRLYADT
+118 KGSRGVKGTRLYAEPDM
-133 NSNLW
+133 NGWFS
-138 VEYKKRN
+138 
-145 DGQGDYVWNFY
+145 DGS
-156 AKDGMTIPGFPS
+156 TIPGLPS
-168 NVNRY
+168 PIDRKYHYVSNSGNFVTY
-173 YYTEEGIFQSK
+173 DTEQGRVDQH
-184 DELLAYM
+184 
-191 QKNKIYEIHPI
+191 NPI

-208 EIIYVSNWFRTHTN
+208 EIVYVSHWFRTHYMPK
-222 LQSLEVN
+222 SKEVN
-229 LTNFYIQSISRD
+229 LTDFYIQNISQD
-241 HDRVSYPNGAWKT
+241 CDRISYPSGKKKT
-254 LENQNLTYSL
+254 LQNEDLRYKMDQLMAVQSSNN
-264 DHLGAIQE
+264 A
-272 TGTVVHCNNFNA
+272 VHCYNFNA
-284 GNTNPIPEV
+284 DNSNRIPEELPEYTANDSVILFNTITNP
-293 LPSDTLDLYNNLPS
+293 LGWGNLDYCKYRTMMRMKDGSDHTPVTSFSAHASDGDN
-307 TNGYTGIQGMDF
+307 
-319 CKFRTIQCMKT
+319 TI
-330 GQWDWDKS
+330 DD
-338 RVVSFQ
+338 
-344 CLSSDNI
+344 
-351 DPYRINKN
+351 
-359 YVLVHLEFTG
+359 YVLVHIEFIG
-369 PKSGLKY
+369 PKSGKKY

-381 AFDYSFNKD
+381 GFDYSIHKANGSANMD
-390 GKVLEPDGYYSNWI
+390 RDGYYSNWI
-404 VKISP
+404 LKISP
-409 AYPTPTPDPEYKTET
+409 AYPPTTPDPEYTTET

-444 FDVYYTYKGTEA
+444 FDVYYTYKD
-456 NKTNI
+456 KTNI

-473 LPIYIGT
+473 LPIYIGKT
-480 DTADP
+480 NT
-485 TKELH
+485 TELH
-490 YRMLGQASSSP
+490 RAMLGYESYVP

-508 GATHAPVSFT
+508 GVTHSPVSFT
-518 ISAKTTNPNDI
+518 ISAKSTDPNDI

-557 QKICMPVGTRW
+557 QKICMPFGTMW

-573 QIEWGYTMFK
+573 QIEWGYTKFQ

>member
-1 MVKNITFYCLQFE
+1 
-14 KSTYLCTWLWP
+14 
-25 MQGLDFLNNNNID
+25 
-38 IQILENFL
+38 
-46 LMKSSNQNIWGALYL
+46 MKSSNQNIWGALYL

-118 KGSRGVKGTRLYADT
+118 KGSRGVKGTRLYAYT
-133 NSNLW
+133 NINEW
-138 VEYKKRN
+138 VEYEKRN

-168 NVNRY
+168 NVNGC
-173 YYTEEGIFQSK
+173 YYTTKDGIFQSK
-184 DELLAYM
+184 EELLAYM
-191 QKNKIYEIHPI
+191 KTNKIYAIHPI

-208 EIIYVSNWFRTHTN
+208 EIIYVSNWFRTHRN
-222 LQSLEVN
+222 PQSLEVN

-241 HDRVSYPNGAWKT
+241 HDRVSYPNGAFKT

-272 TGTVVHCNNFNA
+272 TGNVVHCNNFNA
-284 GNTNPIPEV
+284 GNTDSIPEV
-293 LPSDTLDLYNNLPS
+293 LPSDTLDLYNDLPS
-307 TNGYTGIQGMDF
+307 TNYYTGIQGMNF
-319 CKFRTIQCMKT
+319 CTFRTIQCMKT
-330 GQWDWDKS
+330 GQWDGDKS

-344 CLSSDNI
+344 CESSDNI
-351 DPYRINKN
+351 DKYRINKN
-359 YVLVHLEFTG
+359 YVLVHLEFIG
-369 PKSGLKY
+369 PKSSKKY

-390 GKVLEPDGYYSNWI
+390 DQELGPDGYYSNWI

-409 AYPTPTPDPEYKTET
+409 AYPPTTPDPEHTTET

-508 GATHAPVSFT
+508 GVTHSPVSFT
-518 ISAKTTNPNDI
+518 MSATSTDPNDI
-529 DIIVRNPDA
+529 IICVGTAGNEA
-538 KGAITDIILPKSG
+538 TNKITILPVSG
-551 ESNLAP
+551 RGSSLAP
-557 QKICMPVGTRW
+557 QKICVPTSTKW
-568 LKENQ
+568 LKENM
-573 QIEWGYTMFK
+573 QIEQGYPRF
-583 DWVNNGRNTE
+583 DEWVKE
-593 YDVWTTGIQEDFLY
+593 PIKEAEVWSNIDPKYLY
-607 K
+607 E

>member
-1 MVKNITFYCLQFE
+1 
-14 KSTYLCTWLWP
+14 

-61 VAALLLSASC
+61 VAALLFAASC
-71 SEYNPD
+71 SDYNPD

-118 KGSRGVKGTRLYADT
+118 KGSRGVKGTRGVLANKNEWFDKNT
-133 NSNLW
+133 
-138 VEYKKRN
+138 
-145 DGQGDYVWNFY
+145 G
-156 AKDGMTIPGFPS
+156 
-168 NVNRY
+168 
-173 YYTEEGIFQSK
+173 QSK
-184 DELLAYM
+184 DGAVIPGMPSAIDGRYIL
-191 QKNKIYEIHPI
+191 KNSGSGKEVKMYDTYNSYDVNNQIPA

-208 EIIYVSNWFRTHTN
+208 EIIYVSEWFRTNPNPTS
-222 LQSLEVN
+222 QAVN
-229 LTNFYIQSISRD
+229 LRDFYVQNVSWD
-241 HDRVSYPNGAWKT
+241 YDRQEYPNGAKETHVKW
-254 LENQNLTYSL
+254 LDGNNAQQQRELNYRM
-264 DHLGAIQE
+264 DHLLCVSYSNSNGNHIYNM
-272 TGTVVHCNNFNA
+272 NN
-284 GNTNPIPEV
+284 GNTNMADANKTYNDI
-293 LPSDTLDLYNNLPS
+293 SDTDKTECGRLFEY
-307 TNGYTGIQGMDF
+307 
-319 CKFRTIQCMKT
+319 RTMERYQCVDGEPNVT
-330 GQWDWDKS
+330 
-338 RVVSFQ
+338 SFKAH
-344 CLSSDNI
+344 SSDDNR
-351 DPYRINKN
+351 YLTN

-369 PKSGLKY
+369 PKSGKHY

-381 AFDYSFNKD
+381 AFDYSFD
-390 GKVLEPDGYYSNWI
+390 GKSVGASAANKEPDGYYSNWI
-404 VKISP
+404 FKISP
-409 AYPTPTPDPEYKTET
+409 AYPTTTPDPEPTTET

-444 FDVYYTYKGTEA
+444 FDVCYTYQGTEA

-508 GATHAPVSFT
+508 GVTHSPVSFT
-518 ISAKTTNPNDI
+518 MSATSTDPNDI
-529 DIIVRNPDA
+529 IICVGTAGNEATD
-538 KGAITDIILPKSG
+538 KITILPVSG
-551 ESNLAP
+551 RGSSLAP
-557 QKICMPVGTRW
+557 QKICVPTSTKW

-573 QIEWGYTMFK
+573 QIEWGYPRF
-583 DWVNNGRNTE
+583 DEWVKGYIKE
-593 YDVWTTGIQEDFLY
+593 SEVWSNINPKFLY
-607 K
+607 E

>member
-1 MVKNITFYCLQFE
+1 
-14 KSTYLCTWLWP
+14 

-133 NSNLW
+133 NINQW
-138 VEYKKRN
+138 VVYEKKN

-168 NVNRY
+168 NVNGC
-173 YYTEEGIFQSK
+173 YYTTEGIFQSK
-184 DELLAYM
+184 EELLAYM

-208 EIIYVSNWFRTHTN
+208 EIIYVSNWFRTN
-222 LQSLEVN
+222 RNPQSLEVN

-241 HDRVSYPNGAWKT
+241 HDRVSYPNGAFKT
-254 LENQNLTYSL
+254 LENQTLTYSL
-264 DHLGAIQE
+264 DQLGAIQE

-390 GKVLEPDGYYSNWI
+390 GKVQGPDGYYSNWI

-409 AYPTPTPDPEYKTET
+409 AYPDPEYTTET

-444 FDVYYTYKGTEA
+444 FDVDYTYKD
-456 NKTNI
+456 KTNI

-508 GATHAPVSFT
+508 GVTHSPVSFT
-518 ISAKTTNPNDI
+518 MPATSTDPNDI
-529 DIIVRNPDA
+529 IICVGTAGNEATD
-538 KGAITDIILPKSG
+538 KITILPVSG
-551 ESNLAP
+551 RGSSLAP
-557 QKICMPVGTRW
+557 QKICVPTSTKW

-573 QIEWGYTMFK
+573 QIEWGYPRF
-583 DWVNNGRNTE
+583 DEWVKGYIKE
-593 YDVWTTGIQEDFLY
+593 SEVWSNINPKYLY
-607 K
+607 E

>member
-1 MVKNITFYCLQFE
+1 
-14 KSTYLCTWLWP
+14 

-118 KGSRGVKGTRLYADT
+118 KGSRGVKGTRGVVANKDHWFDKT
-133 NSNLW
+133 TGKS
-138 VEYKKRN
+138 
-145 DGQGDYVWNFY
+145 
-156 AKDGMTIPGFPS
+156 KDGAVIPGMPS
-168 NVNRY
+168 AIDGRYILKNSGGGTGVKMYDTYKSYDVNNQ
-173 YYTEEGIFQSK
+173 IP
-184 DELLAYM
+184 A
-191 QKNKIYEIHPI
+191 

-208 EIIYVSNWFRTHTN
+208 EIIYVSEWFRTHPNPTS
-222 LQSLEVN
+222 QAVN
-229 LTNFYIQSISRD
+229 LRDFYVQNVSWD
-241 HDRVSYPNGAWKT
+241 YDRQTYPNGEKVTHVTW
-254 LENQNLTYSL
+254 L
-264 DHLGAIQE
+264 DGNNAPQYRNIEYRMNHLLCVSYGNSD
-272 TGTVVHCNNFNA
+272 NNYGNHINNMNN
-284 GNTNPIPEV
+284 GNTNMADANKTYNDI
-293 LPSDTLDLYNNLPS
+293 SDTDKTECGRLFEY
-307 TNGYTGIQGMDF
+307 
-319 CKFRTIQCMKT
+319 RTMERYQCVDGEPNVT
-330 GQWDWDKS
+330 
-338 RVVSFQ
+338 SFKAH
-344 CLSSDNI
+344 SSDDNR
-351 DPYRINKN
+351 YLTN

-369 PKSGLKY
+369 PKSGLPY

-381 AFDYSFNKD
+381 AFDYSFD
-390 GKVLEPDGYYSNWI
+390 GPSAGASAAAIKAPDGYYSNWI
-404 VKISP
+404 LKISP
-409 AYPTPTPDPEYKTET
+409 AYPTTTPDPEPTTET

-508 GATHAPVSFT
+508 GVTHSPVSFT
-518 ISAKTTNPNDI
+518 MSATSTDPNDI
-529 DIIVRNPDA
+529 IICVGTAGNEATD
-538 KGAITDIILPKSG
+538 KITILPVSG
-551 ESNLAP
+551 RGSSLAP
-557 QKICMPVGTRW
+557 QKICVPDSTKW
-568 LKENQ
+568 LKENM
-573 QIEWGYTMFK
+573 QIEQGYPRF
-583 DWVNNGRNTE
+583 DEWVKE
-593 YDVWTTGIQEDFLY
+593 PIKEAEVWSNIDPTYLY
-607 K
+607 E

>member
-61 VAALLLSASC
+61 VAALLFAASC
-71 SEYNPD
+71 SDYNPD

-91 MEFTQNFK
+91 MEFTKNFK

-133 NSNLW
+133 NINQW
-138 VEYKKRN
+138 VVYEKKN

-168 NVNRY
+168 NVNGC
-173 YYTEEGIFQSK
+173 YYTMEGIFQSK

-208 EIIYVSNWFRTHTN
+208 EIIYVSNWFRTN
-222 LQSLEVN
+222 RNPQSLEVN

-241 HDRVSYPNGAWKT
+241 HDRVSYPNGAFKT
-254 LENQNLTYSL
+254 LENQTLTYSL
-264 DHLGAIQE
+264 DQLGAIQE

-390 GKVLEPDGYYSNWI
+390 GKVQGPDGYYSNWI

-409 AYPTPTPDPEYKTET
+409 AYPDPEYTTET

-444 FDVYYTYKGTEA
+444 FDVDYTYKGTEA

-508 GATHAPVSFT
+508 GVTHSPVSFT
-518 ISAKTTNPNDI
+518 MPATSTDPNDI
-529 DIIVRNPDA
+529 IICVGTSDNKATD
-538 KGAITDIILPKSG
+538 KITILPVSG
-551 ESNLAP
+551 RGSSLAP
-557 QKICMPVGTRW
+557 QKICVPTSTKW

-573 QIEWGYTMFK
+573 QIEWGYPRF
-583 DWVNNGRNTE
+583 DEWVKGYIKE
-593 YDVWTTGIQEDFLY
+593 SKVWSNINPKYLY
-607 K
+607 E

>member
-1 MVKNITFYCLQFE
+1 
-14 KSTYLCTWLWP
+14 

-91 MEFTQNFK
+91 MEFTKNFK

-118 KGSRGVKGTRLYADT
+118 KGSRGVKGTRGVLANKNEWFDKNT
-133 NSNLW
+133 
-138 VEYKKRN
+138 
-145 DGQGDYVWNFY
+145 G
-156 AKDGMTIPGFPS
+156 
-168 NVNRY
+168 
-173 YYTEEGIFQSK
+173 QSK
-184 DELLAYM
+184 DGAVIPGMPSAIDGRYIL
-191 QKNKIYEIHPI
+191 KNSGSGKEVKMYDTYKSYDVNNQIPA

-208 EIIYVSNWFRTHTN
+208 EIIYVSEWFRTHPNPTS
-222 LQSLEVN
+222 QAVN
-229 LTNFYIQSISRD
+229 LRDFYVQSVSWD
-241 HDRVSYPNGAWKT
+241 YDRQTYPNGAKETHVKW
-254 LENQNLTYSL
+254 LDGNNAQQQRELNYRM
-264 DHLGAIQE
+264 DHLLCVSYSNSDGNHIYNM
-272 TGTVVHCNNFNA
+272 NN
-284 GNTNPIPEV
+284 GNTNMA
-293 LPSDTLDLYNNLPS
+293 DANKTYNDISAADKTECGHLFEYR
-307 TNGYTGIQGMDF
+307 TMERYKCDNGEPNVT
-319 CKFRTIQCMKT
+319 
-330 GQWDWDKS
+330 
-338 RVVSFQ
+338 SFKAH
-344 CLSSDNI
+344 SSDDNR
-351 DPYRINKN
+351 YLTN

-369 PKSGLKY
+369 PKSGKHY

-381 AFDYSFNKD
+381 AFDYSFD
-390 GKVLEPDGYYSNWI
+390 GPSAGAPAAAIKAPDGYYSNWI
-404 VKISP
+404 LKISP
-409 AYPTPTPDPEYKTET
+409 AYPPTTPDPEYTTET

-444 FDVYYTYKGTEA
+444 FDVYYTYKD
-456 NKTNI
+456 KTNI

-508 GATHAPVSFT
+508 GVTHSPVSFT
-518 ISAKTTNPNDI
+518 MSAKTTNPNDI

-583 DWVNNGRNTE
+583 DWVNNGRNTN
-593 YDVWTTGIQEDFLY
+593 YDVWTTGIKEDYLY

>member
-91 MEFTQNFK
+91 MEFTKNFK
-99 LRYGEIA
+99 LRYGDIA

-118 KGSRGVKGTRLYADT
+118 KGSRGVKGTRGVLANKNEWFDKNT
-133 NSNLW
+133 
-138 VEYKKRN
+138 
-145 DGQGDYVWNFY
+145 G
-156 AKDGMTIPGFPS
+156 
-168 NVNRY
+168 
-173 YYTEEGIFQSK
+173 QSK
-184 DELLAYM
+184 DGAVIPGMPSAIDGRYIL
-191 QKNKIYEIHPI
+191 KNSGSGKEVKMYDTYNSYDVNNQIPA

-208 EIIYVSNWFRTHTN
+208 EIIYVSEWFRTNPNPTS
-222 LQSLEVN
+222 QAVN
-229 LTNFYIQSISRD
+229 LRDFYVQNVSWD
-241 HDRVSYPNGAWKT
+241 YDRQTYPNGAKETHVKW
-254 LENQNLTYSL
+254 LDGNNAQQQRELNYRM
-264 DHLGAIQE
+264 DHLLCVSYSNSNGNHIYNM
-272 TGTVVHCNNFNA
+272 NN
-284 GNTNPIPEV
+284 GNTNMADANKTYNDI
-293 LPSDTLDLYNNLPS
+293 SDTDKTECGRLFEY
-307 TNGYTGIQGMDF
+307 
-319 CKFRTIQCMKT
+319 RTMERYQCVDGEPNVT
-330 GQWDWDKS
+330 
-338 RVVSFQ
+338 SFKAH
-344 CLSSDNI
+344 SSD
-351 DPYRINKN
+351 DSRYLTN
-359 YVLVHLEFTG
+359 YVLVHLDFIG
-369 PKSGLKY
+369 PKSGLPY

-381 AFDYSFNKD
+381 AFDYSFD
-390 GKVLEPDGYYSNWI
+390 GKSVGASAANKEPDGYYSNWI
-404 VKISP
+404 FKISP
-409 AYPTPTPDPEYKTET
+409 AYPPTTPDPEYTTET

-444 FDVYYTYKGTEA
+444 FDVDYTYKGTEA

-508 GATHAPVSFT
+508 GVTHSPVSFT
-518 ISAKTTNPNDI
+518 MPATSTDPNDI
-529 DIIVRNPDA
+529 IICVGTAGNEATD
-538 KGAITDIILPKSG
+538 KITILPVSG
-551 ESNLAP
+551 RGSSLAP
-557 QKICMPVGTRW
+557 QKICVPFSTKW
-568 LKENQ
+568 LKENM
-573 QIEWGYTMFK
+573 QIEQGYPRF
-583 DWVNNGRNTE
+583 DEWVNGR
-593 YDVWTTGIQEDFLY
+593 IQEAEVWSNIDPTYLY
-607 K
+607 E

>member
-1 MVKNITFYCLQFE
+1 
-14 KSTYLCTWLWP
+14 

-91 MEFTQNFK
+91 MEFTKNFK

-118 KGSRGVKGTRLYADT
+118 KGSRGVKGTRVYAEPDM
-133 NSNLW
+133 NGWFS
-138 VEYKKRN
+138 
-145 DGQGDYVWNFY
+145 DGS
-156 AKDGMTIPGFPS
+156 TIPGLPS
-168 NVNRY
+168 PIDRKYHYVSNSGNFVTY
-173 YYTEEGIFQSK
+173 DTEQGRVDQH
-184 DELLAYM
+184 
-191 QKNKIYEIHPI
+191 NPI

-208 EIIYVSNWFRTHTN
+208 EIVYVSHWFRTHYMPK
-222 LQSLEVN
+222 SKEVN
-229 LTNFYIQSISRD
+229 LTDFYIQNISQD
-241 HDRVSYPNGAWKT
+241 CDRISYPSGKKKT
-254 LENQNLTYSL
+254 LQNEDLRYKMDQLMAVQSSNN
-264 DHLGAIQE
+264 A
-272 TGTVVHCNNFNA
+272 VHCYNFNA
-284 GNTNPIPEV
+284 DNSNRIPEELPEYTANDSVILFNTITNP
-293 LPSDTLDLYNNLPS
+293 LGWGNLDYCKYRTMMRMKDGSDHTPVTSFSAHASDGDN
-307 TNGYTGIQGMDF
+307 
-319 CKFRTIQCMKT
+319 TI
-330 GQWDWDKS
+330 DD
-338 RVVSFQ
+338 
-344 CLSSDNI
+344 
-351 DPYRINKN
+351 
-359 YVLVHLEFTG
+359 YVLVHIEFIG
-369 PKSGLKY
+369 PKSGKKY

-381 AFDYSFNKD
+381 GFDYSIHKANGSANMD
-390 GKVLEPDGYYSNWI
+390 RDGYYSNWI
-404 VKISP
+404 LKISP
-409 AYPTPTPDPEYKTET
+409 AYPPTTPDPEYTTET

-444 FDVYYTYKGTEA
+444 FDVYYTYKD
-456 NKTNI
+456 KTNI

-473 LPIYIGT
+473 LPIYIGKT
-480 DTADP
+480 NT
-485 TKELH
+485 TELH
-490 YRMLGQASSSP
+490 RAMLGYESYVP

-508 GATHAPVSFT
+508 GVTHSPVSFT
-518 ISAKTTNPNDI
+518 ISAKSTDPNDI

-557 QKICMPVGTRW
+557 QKICMPFGTMW

-573 QIEWGYTMFK
+573 QIEWGYTKFQ